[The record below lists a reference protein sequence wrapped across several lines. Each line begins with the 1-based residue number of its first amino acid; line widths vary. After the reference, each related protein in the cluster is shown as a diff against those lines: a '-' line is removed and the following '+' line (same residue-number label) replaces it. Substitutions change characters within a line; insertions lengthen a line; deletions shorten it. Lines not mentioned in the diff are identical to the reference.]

1 MDPPTSRIPFWKSE
15 APFQRPPAS
24 LKKKK
29 PYTAQTHRPH
39 SIASE
44 EYQDRGPPTMPEH
57 RSPTSPDTTPPSLRF
72 VNNSAQPEPRKKVAH
87 RKSRGGCAPCKKRKV
102 KCDEVFPCSNCLR
115 RNETCAPPP
124 KPASPEDGDRPPAR
138 RPLDTSGPVNLLH
151 MELFHHFQHA
161 TIPTLCF
168 ADLWPSVV
176 PLAFGDDYLMTAM
189 LAVAAR
195 HLSILR
201 PHETAYADAAMAL
214 LSRSCALFGA
224 VLDRGDD
231 KYDPLFFTAQLIH
244 YLAWCNLDFLPD
256 GGDAAAPGSPALDL
270 SRDRLFLLGS
280 GVRVF
285 LSSARAHGSG
295 SIFAQAWQNSQCGAL
310 ELIVAEQGMDRD
322 SIVEGFM
329 ERYDELGRGAGCAAQ
344 DGEERASFRS
354 IVDLLSVVLA
364 LWEYRETNTRPAGR
378 PDLERHILAFPL
390 FCFGPFLDMVVANDS
405 RALLVLY
412 HFYTVSRLLLG
423 AGAAWW
429 ASGRLETMSRSIKQE
444 LARRGLGTRVRGLGS

>member
-1 MDPPTSRIPFWKSE
+1 
-15 APFQRPPAS
+15 
-24 LKKKK
+24 
-29 PYTAQTHRPH
+29 
-39 SIASE
+39 
-44 EYQDRGPPTMPEH
+44 MPDH
-57 RSPTSPDTTPPSLRF
+57 HSPTSPDTTPPSLRF
-72 VNNSAQPEPRKKVAH
+72 VNSAQPEPRK
-87 RKSRGGCAPCKKRKV
+87 

-124 KPASPEDGDRPPAR
+124 KPAGPEDGARPPAR
-138 RPLDTSGPVNLLH
+138 RPPLDTLGPVNLLH

-176 PLAFGDDYLMTAM
+176 PLAFGDEYLMTAM

-195 HLSILR
+195 HLAILR
-201 PHETAYADAAMAL
+201 PRETAYADAAMAL

-231 KYDPLFFTAQLIH
+231 DKYDPLFFTAQLIH
-244 YLAWCNLDFLPD
+244 YLAWCDLDFLLLPD
-256 GGDAAAPGSPALDL
+256 GGRAAAPGSPALDL
-270 SRDRLFLLGS
+270 SRDRLFLLSS

-295 SIFAQAWQNSQCGAL
+295 SIFARAWQNSQCGAL

-329 ERYDELGRGAGCAAQ
+329 ERYDELGRGAGRGAGRAAR
-344 DGEERASFRS
+344 DDEEERASFRA
-354 IVDLLSVVLA
+354 IVDLLSAVLA
-364 LWEYRETNTRPAGR
+364 LWAYRETNTRPAGR

-423 AGAAWW
+423 AAGAAWW

-444 LARRGLGTRVRGLGS
+444 LARRGLGTR